1 MTDQSQ
7 TETHPMVLKY
17 REIGRTLTQ
26 QVEWEKIEDLRRGNL
41 YMTLP
46 NSPHF
51 RYVEKFIQPLLLD
64 QEPVPGVIGIVS
76 LSVRMASGDH
86 AFRKVT
92 HWTIEMVRL
101 SMNGEYWM
109 FSLGGE
115 VK

>member
-1 MTDQSQ
+1 MTES
-7 TETHPMVLKY
+7 TETPDMVLKY
-17 REIGRTLTQ
+17 REIGRTIAQ

-41 YMTLP
+41 HMTLP

-51 RYVEKFIQPLLLD
+51 RYVDKFRQRMLLD
-64 QEPVPGVIGIVS
+64 KEPIPGVIGIVS
-76 LSVRMASGDH
+76 LSVRMASGEQ

-101 SMNGEYWM
+101 SFNGDNWL

-115 VK
+115 IK